1 MDKTACK
8 VTWKKSQTQGTLRA
22 MQRAQ
27 AAAAAKTIS
36 DKVQV
41 PIGAAELAGV
51 L

>member
-8 VTWKKSQTQGTLRA
+8 VTWKESQTQGTLRA

-27 AAAAAKTIS
+27 AAAAKTIS

-51 L
+51 F